1 MEKNK
6 VMTEHDW
13 NAIQII
19 VKELPELPSFML
31 QRWAGAVDALEAL
44 RTQEQSAG

>member
-6 VMTEHDW
+6 AMTEHDW
-13 NAIQII
+13 SAIQVI

-31 QRWAGAVDALEAL
+31 QRWAGAVEAMEAL
-44 RTQEQSAG
+44 RAQEQTAG